1 MSAAD
6 VPAHPTV
13 QRPLVG
19 KILFWLGGVTGIVY
33 LLAGVLGGW
42 WPGHWDDASASDQ
55 VVWIALLVGGGIA
68 LLAGLRLIDRSRW
81 AGAALISAGAL
92 VGALPI
98 FWTGIVLLAAVALV
112 VLSVLYARRLS
123 AARSRAA

>member
-6 VPAHPTV
+6 VSAHPTV

-123 AARSRAA
+123 AARTGAA